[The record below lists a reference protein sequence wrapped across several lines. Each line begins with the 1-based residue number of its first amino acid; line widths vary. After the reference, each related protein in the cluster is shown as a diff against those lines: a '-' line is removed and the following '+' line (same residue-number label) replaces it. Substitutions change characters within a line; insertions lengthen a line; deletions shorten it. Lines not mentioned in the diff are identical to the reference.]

1 MLYCKLMLVDAIACL
16 FHIICLTKESIS
28 LKKMNEKSKIDR
40 LVGKL
45 IISQSVWELEPE
57 PETKI

>member
-1 MLYCKLMLVDAIACL
+1 MLVDAIACL
-16 FHIICLTKESIS
+16 FHIICLTKESIR